1 MKILFEVLDEYISR
15 ELDSIKHRISW
26 LSKNIYKNNRFNNDI
41 AAKIV
46 VEYDRLKT
54 IENNYNTIKHLC
66 RQIQNAL

>member
-15 ELDSIKHRISW
+15 ELDGIKHRISW
-26 LSKNIYKNNRFNNDI
+26 LSKNIYKNNRFNNEI
-41 AAKIV
+41 AAKLV
-46 VEYDRLKT
+46 VEYDRLKI